1 MSYVHGANLRV
12 LQVNFITMQCFKK
25 VQLYAGFDKY
35 NLSIAK

>member
-1 MSYVHGANLRV
+1 MYTAQTCVFQ

-35 NLSIAK
+35 NLSISK